1 MAERRVDVAIIG
13 AGTAG
18 LTARREVERAGRSL
32 VMIEG
37 GPYGTTCARVG
48 CMPSKLLIAAADR
61 AHDIEHAEEFGLR
74 PGPLVIDGRAVLERV
89 RRLRDRFVSSVT
101 DAIDDMPAE
110 QKIRGRARFVAPNVL
125 DVDGHA
131 GGHTRVEAKAVVIA
145 TGARPHV
152 PSSLQGA
159 AERILTSDDIF
170 DIEDLPTSAA
180 VVGTGIIGLEIGQAL
195 SRLGV
200 RTSFFSDTDRLGQ
213 ATDPEVRKVV
223 REVLERE
230 LELHLG
236 VSVEAE
242 RRDGGCVVRWQGP
255 GGGHGEGDFAVV
267 VAATGRR
274 PNVDGL
280 GLEVCGI
287 ALDERGVP
295 LFDPRTMQC
304 SNAPIFIA
312 GDADG
317 VRPLLH
323 EASHEGH
330 IAGANAARYPEVR
343 ASMRSVPLS
352 VTFTDPQIAIAGCA
366 YRDLDLDGVEIG
378 EVRYE
383 DQGRARVMGKN
394 AGIVRIYAR
403 RDCGTL
409 VGAEMFGPRVEHTS
423 HLLAWSIQSQLSVE
437 RALEMPFY
445 HPVVEEGI
453 RTALRDLSGRLKVG
467 VAPRPNDLECGPGT

>member
-1 MAERRVDVAIIG
+1 MRKVDVAVIG

-18 LTARREVERAGRSL
+18 LNARSEVVKGGGSAL
-32 VMIEG
+32 LIEH

-48 CMPSKLLIAAADR
+48 CMPSKLLIAAADLT
-61 AHDIEHAEEFGLR
+61 HDIEHAEEFGLR
-74 PGPLVIDGRAVLERV
+74 PGGLSIDGRAVLARV
-89 RRLRDRFVSSVT
+89 RRLRDRFVTSVN
-101 DAIDDMPAE
+101 DAVDEIPAE
-110 QKIRGRARFVAPNVL
+110 QKIRGRARFVAPTVL
-125 DVDGHA
+125 EIAREAKEVA
-131 GGHTRVEAKAVVIA
+131 RVEAKAVVIA
-145 TGARPHV
+145 TGSRPHV
-152 PSSLQGA
+152 PSSLVA
-159 AERILTSDDIF
+159 AGDRILTSDDIF
-170 DIEDLPTSAA
+170 EIDDLPSSAA
-180 VVGTGIIGLEIGQAL
+180 IVGTGIIGLELGQAL
-195 SRLGV
+195 TRLGV
-200 RTSFFSDTDRLGQ
+200 RTSFFSQSDRLGQ
-213 ATDPEVRKVV
+213 VTDPEVRKVV
-223 REVLERE
+223 RDVLGRE

-242 RRDGGCVVRWQGP
+242 RRGDGCLVRWKGP
-255 GGGHGEGDFAVV
+255 GGHVGERDFDVI

-274 PNVDGL
+274 PNVDDL

-287 ALDERGVP
+287 ELDRRGVP
-295 LFDPRTMQC
+295 CFDSRTMQC
-304 SNAPIFIA
+304 SDAPIFIA
-312 GDADG
+312 GDADA

-323 EASHEGH
+323 EASDEGH
-330 IAGANAARYPEVR
+330 LAGANAARYPEVR
-343 ASMRSVPLS
+343 ARMRRTPLS
-352 VTFTDPQIAIAGCA
+352 VTFTDPQIAVAGCS
-366 YRDLDLDGVEIG
+366 YRDLDLDEIEVG

-383 DQGRARVMGKN
+383 DQGRARVMAKN

-467 VAPRPNDLECGPGT
+467 AMPREGDLECGPGT